1 MKQAAYK
8 KLLQELDAKR
18 SITLKRA
25 RDIWGSRFSESTWK
39 RLKKTLQQSEN
50 CELQWDAKKR
60 TFRVPATWTLYPAD
74 PDPRKRDQLAVL
86 RAAAARVGPPLTDQ
100 ITTFLDQLDEQ
111 LAAIDPDARATA
123 PVRQPAP
130 RTDKDFFALLNRID
144 RAIRNRQII
153 TIGYRKTAG
162 GRLEQRAIAPYELHN
177 HSGRFYVWG
186 TDEGGTKPKF
196 FALDRIEGIDSEE
209 GDSFERD
216 PNLSIDKEL
225 RHSFGVWV
233 GSGKPQDIQVEI
245 SESRATDVFARRWPA
260 EKSIQFL
267 PSGRLRITFCVTDA
281 REVVAWVLGFG
292 GEAWIREPASAAR
305 LAWELS
311 QKVVALHEWARDVP
325 IDERVMQFEWGADG
339 LPLHRAKLSRV

>member
-1 MKQAAYK
+1 MPS
-8 KLLQELDAKR
+8 DPSR
-18 SITLKRA
+18 SNGPEIFGD
-25 RDIWGSRFSESTWK
+25 RDFPKAPGNGSRKRCSSPTIVSFNGMRRKEPSECRRHGPCIRPIPIHANAISS
-39 RLKKTLQQSEN
+39 RS
-50 CELQWDAKKR
+50 CA
-60 TFRVPATWTLYPAD
+60 
-74 PDPRKRDQLAVL
+74 
-86 RAAAARVGPPLTDQ
+86 PPLTDQ
-100 ITTFLDQLDEQ
+100 IMTFLDQLDEQ

-216 PNLSIDKEL
+216 PNLGIDKEL